1 MANNNVIVTLAEGH
15 EVILNT
21 DAPDIGSLVGEI
33 VKIKDS
39 ICLDDIT
46 IECDFDGFDKASFKE
61 VIVEATNS
69 FLKSIELEK
78 AKYDAILNT
87 LRQQDQ

>member
-46 IECDFDGFDKASFKE
+46 IECDLGLRRKSWTKTVRRPACS
-61 VIVEATNS
+61 ATS
-69 FLKSIELEK
+69 RG
-78 AKYDAILNT
+78 A
-87 LRQQDQ
+87 RR